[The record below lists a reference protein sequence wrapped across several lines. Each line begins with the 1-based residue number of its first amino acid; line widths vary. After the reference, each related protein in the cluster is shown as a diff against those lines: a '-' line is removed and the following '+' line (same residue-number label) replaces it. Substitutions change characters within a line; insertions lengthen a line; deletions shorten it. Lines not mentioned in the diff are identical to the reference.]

1 MLLAVGEEASRV
13 EGELGGETV
22 VVGGFRAAGELGK
35 EAEGVGGVRL
45 GRVGEEFL

>member
-13 EGELGGETV
+13 E
-22 VVGGFRAAGELGK
+22 GELGK